1 MRTDRTAVVAE
12 VTQDGEN
19 AMSGL
24 DLKIRIVPAPAMA
37 PMWSKTDD
45 GCGRT
50 CESACPNTGC

>member
-1 MRTDRTAVVAE
+1 MPTDLTAAAAV
-12 VTQDGEN
+12 VTQDGEF
-19 AMSGL
+19 AMGGL
-24 DLKIRIVPAPAMA
+24 DLEIRIVPAPAMA